1 MKSMSLIVKI
11 CGLSTR
17 ETLDVALDA
26 GADMVGFVFF
36 PPSPRHLSLEM
47 ARELGKQARRR
58 ASKVALTV
66 DADDATLS
74 NIVET
79 LQPDLLQL
87 HGKETVA
94 RLRDIKQKFGLP
106 VMKAIA
112 VETVADLAGLP
123 GYADVADRILFDARA
138 PKEATR
144 PGGLGA
150 VFDWHVLEQLELKL
164 PFMVSGGLHAE
175 NVAEAVRVTRAG
187 GVDVS
192 SGVECTPGHKDPEMI
207 RAFIR
212 TARATDPT
220 SPLPVYGERSDRS
233 CDPGEGE
240 PQRSPLS
247 PNLPQEPLTPTLPER
262 ASLVSPPQERGEGA
276 ETTARR
282 AQQKS

>member
-1 MKSMSLIVKI
+1 MSLIVKI

-47 ARELGKQARRR
+47 ARDLGKRAKGR

-66 DADDATLS
+66 DADDATLA
-74 NIVET
+74 NLIEA
-79 LQPDLLQL
+79 LQPDILQL

-94 RLRDIKQKFGLP
+94 RLRDIKQTFGLP

-112 VETVADLAGLP
+112 VATPADLASLP
-123 GYADVADRILFDARA
+123 GYAAVADRILFDAHA
-138 PKEATR
+138 PKGATR

-150 VFDWHVLEQLELKL
+150 VFDWHVLENLDLKL
-164 PFMVSGGLHAE
+164 PFMVSGGLNAG
-175 NVAEAVRVTRAG
+175 NVAEAVRVTRTG

-192 SGVECTPGHKDPEMI
+192 SGVERTPGIKDPEMI

-212 TARATDPT
+212 AARAINLA
-220 SPLPVYGERSDRS
+220 SPLPA
-233 CDPGEGE
+233 
-240 PQRSPLS
+240 
-247 PNLPQEPLTPTLPER
+247 R
-262 ASLVSPPQERGEGA
+262 AGRGSRGGA
-276 ETTARR
+276 AI
-282 AQQKS
+282 

>member
-1 MKSMSLIVKI
+1 MSLIVKI

-36 PPSPRHLSLEM
+36 RPSPRHLSLEA
-47 ARELGKQARRR
+47 ARDLGNHAARR

-66 DADDATLS
+66 DADDATLA
-74 NIVET
+74 NIVEV
-79 LQPDLLQL
+79 LRPDMLQL

-112 VETVADLAGLP
+112 VETSADLASLP
-123 GYADVADRILFDARA
+123 GYAAIADSILFDARA

-150 VFDWHVLEQLELKL
+150 AFNWHVLENLDLKL
-164 PFMVSGGLHAE
+164 PFMVSGGLNAG
-175 NVAEAVRVTRAG
+175 NVAQAVRVTRAG

-192 SGVECTPGHKDPEMI
+192 SGVERAPGAKDPEMI

-212 TARATDPT
+212 AARATEE
-220 SPLPVYGERSDRS
+220 LMVR
-233 CDPGEGE
+233 
-240 PQRSPLS
+240 
-247 PNLPQEPLTPTLPER
+247 
-262 ASLVSPPQERGEGA
+262 
-276 ETTARR
+276 
-282 AQQKS
+282 